1 MKYNCKHG
9 THSGYSHGCRCDA
22 CVKGHRD
29 YEREAARRRRRV
41 RYGIEVAPQKKTS
54 SEPAREHILFLASKG
69 IGLGAIANQVG
80 TNRATIQYIKRGKFK
95 NISTQLSNKI
105 LAVPSIPRE
114 PNAFTD
120 AEPIKILLTQL
131 KEKGVSKKDVAIA
144 AGINDGRLVVKN
156 KMRVWKY
163 QKVESVCKEMLRLR
177 P

>member
-22 CVKGHRD
+22 CIKGHRD

-41 RYGIEVAPQKKTS
+41 RYGIEVAPKKKIS
-54 SEPAREHILFLASKG
+54 SASAREHILFLASKG

-80 TNRATIQYIKRGKFK
+80 TNRATIQYIKRGKYK
-95 NISTQLSNKI
+95 NISTELSKKI
-105 LAVPSIPRE
+105 LAVPSIARE

-120 AEPIKILLTQL
+120 AEPVKLLLAQL
-131 KEKGVSKKDVAIA
+131 KEKGVTKKDVAIA
-144 AGINDGRLVVKN
+144 IGAKDGRLVVHR

-163 QKVESVCKEMLRLR
+163 KKVESVCKEMLRLR